1 MTEQPKIA
9 VVMSTYNGAG
19 HLREQVDSVL
29 SQRGV
34 DLRLFVRDDGSR
46 DETVA
51 ILEDYA
57 AAGSLELIP
66 GENLGVPTVL

>member
-1 MTEQPKIA
+1 
-9 VVMSTYNGAG
+9 MSTYNGAG